1 MIGNIGR
8 GAKAILEFIGVG
20 GDRTLQWESKVLGAT
35 PGRRRV
41 VAYRFYRQPFP
52 EGRTLLNCVVKFYSD
67 ERGQRTSRIMEIISE
82 ALAGTGAPSLLTV
95 PQLLFYDPREHLIA
109 QQPAE
114 GVLFT
119 ELLKMRDRMKYF
131 REAGKA
137 LGLLHGLRIPFGETR
152 SIQDHLHELIHPHP
166 LTLADRIPEQ
176 GPLIASLLK
185 GMVEREKQWAREI
198 EIAPLHRDFHL
209 RQLFYGNGRVWVI
222 DWDLFAQGDPALD
235 VGNFLVYLKTH
246 LTEECNR
253 SIDSFLEG
261 YFSDRPQSLLKRISL
276 YEALTYLRLACKRFR
291 LKEAGWKEKTAEML
305 LMSEKQLLTESVYA
319 KI

>member
-1 MIGNIGR
+1 MIGDIGR
-8 GAKAILEFIGVG
+8 GAKALLEFIGVK
-20 GDRTLQWESKVLGAT
+20 DDQTLQWESKVLGTT
-35 PGRRRV
+35 PGLRRV

-52 EGRTLLNCVVKFYSD
+52 EGKPLLSCIVKFYSD
-67 ERGQRTSRIMEIISE
+67 ERGQRTSRVMEIIFE
-82 ALAGTGAPSLLTV
+82 ALAGTGAPPLLAI
-95 PQLLFYDPREHLIA
+95 PQLLFYDPRERFIA

-119 ELLKMRDRMKYF
+119 ELLKMRDRLKYF

-152 SIQDHLHELIHPHP
+152 SIQDHLNELIHPHP
-166 LTLADRIPEQ
+166 LFLAERIPEY
-176 GPLIASLLK
+176 GPLIESLLK
-185 GMVEREKQWAREI
+185 GMDEREKRWAREI
-198 EIAPLHRDFHL
+198 EMAPLHRDFHL
-209 RQLFYGNGRVWVI
+209 RQLFYGNGRVWLI

-246 LTEECNR
+246 LTEKCNR
-253 SIDSFLEG
+253 FIDVFLEG
-261 YFSDRPQSLLKRISL
+261 YFSDRSQSLLKRISL

-291 LKEAGWKEKTAEML
+291 LKEEGWREKTAEML

-319 KI
+319 KV